1 MSKKYITLREGFDY
15 LYVGEGENKVTEREF
30 QSLSKYI
37 EDSLSSQL
45 VVLGYK
51 KLKFINY
58 VGVIALDN
66 LVIEILPKISLS
78 GEVLEDR
85 KVLLFML
92 SKCRKIN
99 IKTLDFIGSN
109 LKNNPLIDIMGEI
122 FYRDLS
128 RELQRGIYSEYVSVE
143 NSIGNIKGKLL
154 VTKHSKVNRFNKNKA
169 YCAYDEFTEDNFFN
183 RILKKALSYLL
194 REVRNERLK
203 SNLRVLDRSFEEVSD
218 KFINKHALNR
228 YKLNRRNERFK
239 NSFELAKMILNGS
252 MGDNSKGKEFGFTL
266 LFEMNYLY
274 EEYIGVVL
282 KEVIS
287 EENIFVSTQEKAK
300 YLLYNKKRKR
310 EEIALKP
317 DIVIYKD
324 ENPKIIIDTKWK
336 KGSRNGKENYSQGDV
351 YQMYAYITSYKEC
364 EKCVLLYPKEEDEG
378 NIIWNLKGYQDKKIF
393 MRSVD
398 LSSYERTKESLK
410 DIIKVKNNGLV
421 M

>member
-15 LYVGEGENKVTEREF
+15 LYVGEGENKVTDREF

-37 EDSLSSQL
+37 EDNLSSQL
-45 VVLGYK
+45 VVFGYK

-66 LVIEILPKISLS
+66 LVIEILPKVSLS
-78 GEVLEDR
+78 GEVSEDR

-92 SKCRKIN
+92 SKCKKIN

-109 LKNNPLIDIMGEI
+109 LINNTIIDIIGEI
-122 FYRDLS
+122 FYRDLA
-128 RELQRGIYSEYVSVE
+128 RELQRGVYSEYVSLE

-183 RILKKALSYLL
+183 RILKTALNYLL

-203 SNLRVLDRSFEEVSD
+203 SNLRILERRFEEISD
-218 KFINKHALNR
+218 EFIHKHAFNR

-239 NSFELAKMILNGS
+239 KSFEIAKMILNGS
-252 MGDNSKGKEFGFTL
+252 IVDNSMGKKFGFTI

-287 EENIFVSTQEKAK
+287 EENIFVNTQEKSK
-300 YLLYNKKRKR
+300 YLLYNEKRKR

-324 ENPKIIIDTKWK
+324 ETPKIIIDTKWK
-336 KGSRNGKENYSQGDV
+336 KGIKNGKENYSQGDV

-364 EKCVLLYPKEEDEG
+364 EKCVLLYPKEEAGG
-378 NIIWNLKGYQDKKIF
+378 NVLWNLKGYDNKGIF
-393 MRSVD
+393 MISVD
-398 LSSYERTKESLK
+398 LSSYERTKECLK
-410 DIIKVKNNGLV
+410 DIVYK
-421 M
+421 